1 MAGFGLQGRV
11 RAGGAWAPGGAGTIP
26 LEDRFRL
33 GGGASLRGFAI
44 DSVGPVNE
52 VSREEIPFNDAL
64 RPIIDYAGQDE
75 PTRWVPTGGDA
86 MGLMSLEFRIP
97 LERIGLKRWAG
108 TQLAV
113 FTDVGNV
120 WLIDPS
126 LADSGE
132 TDPFL
137 RWSVGLGVR
146 RATVIGPIQVDL
158 GFNPAKLRDETIPQ
172 LHISLGA
179 L

>member
-1 MAGFGLQGRV
+1 ML
-11 RAGGAWAPGGAGTIP
+11 
-26 LEDRFRL
+26 FR
-33 GGGASLRGFAI
+33 
-44 DSVGPVNE
+44 
-52 VSREEIPFNDAL
+52 SREEIPFNDAL
-64 RPIIDYAGQDE
+64 RPIVDYAGRDE

-86 MGLMSLEFRIP
+86 MGLASLEFRIP

-113 FTDVGNV
+113 FSDVGNV
-120 WLIDPS
+120 WLIDPT
-126 LADSGE
+126 LADSGA

-158 GFNPAKLRDETIPQ
+158 GFDPARLRDEALAQ
-172 LHISLGA
+172 LHVSLGA